1 MNEEY
6 EQQQQLISDAGYMG
20 AATVLSI
27 IGIVGFLFNACVIF
41 IMLRDPQ
48 VIFARNSYVFVIL
61 CTLIIRLSQGL
72 AIGEI
77 GPNPAHR
84 GE

>member
-6 EQQQQLISDAGYMG
+6 GQQQLISDATYLG
-20 AATVLSI
+20 AAIVLSI

-48 VIFARNSYVFVIL
+48 VSLY
-61 CTLIIRLSQGL
+61 
-72 AIGEI
+72 E
-77 GPNPAHR
+77 
-84 GE
+84 